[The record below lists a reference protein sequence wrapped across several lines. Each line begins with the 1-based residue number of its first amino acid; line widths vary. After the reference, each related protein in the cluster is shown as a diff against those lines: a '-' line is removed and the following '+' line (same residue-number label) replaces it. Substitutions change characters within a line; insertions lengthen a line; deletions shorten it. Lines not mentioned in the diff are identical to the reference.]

1 MQPDRSSAAVA
12 AKNNSLKIAI
22 MALVGLVV
30 MVAGLLLSPAH
41 AAVVL
46 LSTDTVL
53 DAPITSAP
61 NLLDPTGTS
70 GTVRVDY
77 VGNDLVAPIPNSR
90 SPYDGT
96 ANVGSAVYHS
106 VSANASATYSFNVD
120 QSSFAFMWGS
130 PDTYNTLNF
139 FLDNV
144 NVGSFT
150 GGLVIPLANAG
161 AGLGF
166 VDVVFSGRFDQVVF
180 GSIGQDAFEFTNV
193 SSTPVPLPAAAWLL
207 LSGLGGLGLMGRR
220 RKAG

>member
-1 MQPDRSSAAVA
+1 
-12 AKNNSLKIAI
+12 
-22 MALVGLVV
+22 
-30 MVAGLLLSPAH
+30 
-41 AAVVL
+41 VVL
-46 LSTDTVL
+46 FSTDTVL
-53 DAPITSAP
+53 DAPITSGS

-106 VSANASATYSFNVD
+106 VSANASATYSFNTD

-150 GGLVIPLANAG
+150 GGLVIPLASAG

-166 VDVVFSGRFDQVVF
+166 VDVVFSGRFDRVVF
-180 GSIGQDAFEFTNV
+180 GSGSTDAFEFTNV

-220 RKAG
+220 RKAM